1 MDWVYHIIHGWVVS
15 HEVDNLVRVI
25 FGGFHV
31 WGESTTRALIE
42 KKERVKIAVLTLCIL
57 NMMLTLFYLQCQV
70 EGRGSSQC
78 MPPTDS
84 WAPPCEQKGR

>member
-1 MDWVYHIIHGWVVS
+1 MDWVNHIIHGWVVS
-15 HEVDNLVRVI
+15 HEVDNLVWVV

-42 KKERVKIAVLTLCIL
+42 RKKERVKILTLCIL
-57 NMMLTLFYLQCQV
+57 NMMLNLAYSLCQV